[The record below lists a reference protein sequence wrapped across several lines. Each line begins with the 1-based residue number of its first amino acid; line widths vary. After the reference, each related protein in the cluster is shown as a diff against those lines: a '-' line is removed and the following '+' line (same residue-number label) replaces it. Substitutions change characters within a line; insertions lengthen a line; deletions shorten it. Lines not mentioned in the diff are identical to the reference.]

1 MRVIVSNMAN
11 SKATRRYIR
20 VPTGF
25 MRSWINQD
33 QSPPKTILAKSWI
46 TFTLDDNLSNTQN
59 QILPEYS
66 ILSATT
72 VILKYGADKDLGLC
86 SKNMSFV
93 YITGILII
101 NNHEWPTIL
110 AFHNL
115 QSSYTHT
122 HTLIGNIKHPSGYS
136 EGDWYCHS
144 TDEKTEAHCFMSS
157 LNSQNY

>member
-1 MRVIVSNMAN
+1 MRNAKNSFPIFLNLDTFRCCHCQTMRVIVSNMAN

-20 VPTGF
+20 VPTGS

-59 QILPEYS
+59 QILLEYS
-66 ILSATT
+66 ILSAT
-72 VILKYGADKDLGLC
+72 VILKYGADKDLGLF

-93 YITGILII
+93 YNTEILIR

-122 HTLIGNIKHPSGYS
+122 HTHTHWNHKI
-136 EGDWYCHS
+136 
-144 TDEKTEAHCFMSS
+144 S
-157 LNSQNY
+157 LWI